1 VFKYHHGTS
10 TGELDRIQW
19 KAGLSLV
26 SYGVRI
32 GIRVSESNILEQLQ
46 DYLPPG
52 WEEFPSLDVDELY
65 SLVVINPLTGINSI
79 ADRKNYFIP
88 RFGGY
93 L

>member
-65 SLVVINPLTGINSI
+65 SLVVSKSP
-79 ADRKNYFIP
+79 D
-88 RFGGY
+88 GY
-93 L
+93 QLYRGQEELS